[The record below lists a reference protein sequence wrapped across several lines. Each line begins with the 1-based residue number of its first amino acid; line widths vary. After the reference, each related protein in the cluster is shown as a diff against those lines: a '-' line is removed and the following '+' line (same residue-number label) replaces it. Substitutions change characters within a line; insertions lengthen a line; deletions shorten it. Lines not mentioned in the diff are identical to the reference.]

1 LKALLRKSDY
11 TGRIAKWGTMPEA
24 FDIKYLPRVT
34 VKEQV
39 LADFIVE
46 FIEDVAR
53 DKDLGLGALVVSISS
68 LAA

>member
-1 LKALLRKSDY
+1 
-11 TGRIAKWGTMPEA
+11 MPGA
-24 FDIKYLPRVT
+24 FDIKYLPHVT

-39 LADFIVE
+39 LADFVAE

-53 DKDLGLGALVVSISS
+53 DKDLGSSALVVSISS